1 MDAISLNS
9 VELQGPNSS
18 LSKRIDEVMVK
29 PTSDS
34 INGQNAADDAAN
46 SYYKYDT
53 MELSR
58 EYVGYRTK
66 SENAAVNSDT
76 QQQNS
81 IIDQKPAKFDNNDLL
96 EDKEG
101 TSQAADDQEVET
113 ENISSY
119 QLAGYT
125 NSELKGLVLAGKITT
140 VVYNAEMKNRQ
151 DNTESGGQKTQ
162 SQMEKSTNKPI
173 NTEKS
178 TNSII

>member
-1 MDAISLNS
+1 MDVISLNS
-9 VELQGPNSS
+9 VELQGSTSS
-18 LSKRIDEVMVK
+18 LSKKIDEVTIK
-29 PTSDS
+29 PTSNS

-46 SYYKYDT
+46 SYYKYDS

-66 SENAAVNSDT
+66 SENTAVNSDT

-81 IIDQKPAKFDNNDLL
+81 IIDQKPSKL
-96 EDKEG
+96 ENEDSIEKKEE
-101 TSQAADDQEVET
+101 TSQVSGGQEVEA

-140 VVYNAEMKNRQ
+140 VVYNTEMKNRQ
-151 DNTESGGQKTQ
+151 SKTNSVGQETQ
-162 SQMEKSTNKPI
+162 TQAEKLASKSANTNKPD
-173 NTEKS
+173 
-178 TNSII
+178 NSII